1 VLPSVM
7 AAGGAAFAVLAGLD
21 GSPAWRTARVLAV
34 VAVTALAAWRIR
46 RPGRAGQGAAALLL
60 GITGT
65 AAEAGIATAHLA
77 KAGLDAAAVLAV
89 IVLATGLF
97 LLGWGAVALVRA
109 IPGWWRLL
117 AVPAALVLLEFVLLP
132 LTVAVNATSR
142 PPGPLGTATPASYG
156 FAYQDVAFSAAD
168 GVRLSGWYIPAR
180 ADAAVVLLPGAGET
194 RTAVLGQAAVL
205 ARHGY
210 GALLVDTR
218 GHGRSAGHAMDF
230 GWWGDRDLAAAVSF
244 LARQPGI
251 QAGKIGVLG
260 ESMGGEQA
268 LAAAGS
274 DPRVRA
280 VVAEGAEGQQ
290 LADRGWRPHDIT
302 GIIDRGMEWVQYTAA
317 GLLSGAPRPMSIPDS
332 IRAAAPRPMLIIA
345 GGASADEPAAA
356 RWFQAASPATVQV
369 WIVPGAGH
377 TQGLATVPRAW
388 EARVTGF
395 LDRTLSPR
403 R

>member
-1 VLPSVM
+1 
-7 AAGGAAFAVLAGLD
+7 
-21 GSPAWRTARVLAV
+21 
-34 VAVTALAAWRIR
+34 
-46 RPGRAGQGAAALLL
+46 
-60 GITGT
+60 
-65 AAEAGIATAHLA
+65 
-77 KAGLDAAAVLAV
+77 
-89 IVLATGLF
+89 
-97 LLGWGAVALVRA
+97 
-109 IPGWWRLL
+109 
-117 AVPAALVLLEFVLLP
+117 
-132 LTVAVNATSR
+132 
-142 PPGPLGTATPASYG
+142 
-156 FAYQDVAFSAAD
+156 
-168 GVRLSGWYIPAR
+168 
-180 ADAAVVLLPGAGET
+180 
-194 RTAVLGQAAVL
+194 
-205 ARHGY
+205 
-210 GALLVDTR
+210 
-218 GHGRSAGHAMDF
+218 MDF

-251 QAGKIGVLG
+251 RAGKIAVLG

-377 TQGLATVPRAW
+377 TAGLATVPRAW
-388 EARVTGF
+388 EAHVTGF